1 MAWAELRAARARVG
15 STRVTGLLLQGD
27 LSALEGGF
35 FELSEGLGPCPDGVF
50 SLSGENS
57 PPTSGTS
64 LSLQL

>member
-50 SLSGENS
+50 SQRGELS
-57 PPTSGTS
+57 PTSGTS